1 MLSKWL
7 PEISTT
13 IELVQFARLNRAL
26 PYPDDSFIPRA
37 LESHRTTLTEGEQEQ
52 KVPVWL
58 APTIK
63 KIVSRAMKKM
73 TKEEIQDLRRCNFT
87 PRLSTSATIGVSSRK
102 GGLYGWARLEGM
114 LDDDPYKSSQNIM
127 RKSRGYLTYLSN
139 LKKMGKHEDIYP
151 MMEPVAIKE
160 KGCKVRIATKS
171 PPELNL
177 VAQHPQRCLL
187 ALLKHLVPS
196 KGTLHGNLNFSE
208 HHWVKEHHLEEGV
221 ALSADLSKASDRI
234 PFSIGYTV
242 LKTAMDT
249 FYDMEDEEETTNYNN
264 IDAATI
270 LTGPMR
276 FPDGTKT
283 KRGLLMG
290 LPTTW
295 PILSL
300 LNMACFEF
308 GAQKLDRHRYS
319 ICGDDLIALCEERS
333 SQNYQANL
341 QECSLRINA
350 KKHLVIPLVRGRTV
364 GAVFTEEVFL
374 FKTGEVKT
382 PAGKKPEMWDFI
394 AHKILTS
401 TTQTHHIQTPHPG
414 AILQCKPRG
423 ILETGSKYTTIKMCF
438 DQLAS
443 TPGKRGRVAIEL
455 AKDLHKDIIRK
466 LEASGIPP
474 YWPRELG
481 GAGLPGKQSAPPSLR
496 KRIAA
501 LLTLQPLE
509 SSRIIRKFKRIWEPR
524 SRSDAAEQAD
534 IDLEYTIT
542 KIPEH
547 KTGTSS
553 QEALSLLRPTFIGP
567 PSSKDFP

>member
-1 MLSKWL
+1 
-7 PEISTT
+7 
-13 IELVQFARLNRAL
+13 
-26 PYPDDSFIPRA
+26 
-37 LESHRTTLTEGEQEQ
+37 
-52 KVPVWL
+52 
-58 APTIK
+58 
-63 KIVSRAMKKM
+63 
-73 TKEEIQDLRRCNFT
+73 
-87 PRLSTSATIGVSSRK
+87 
-102 GGLYGWARLEGM
+102 
-114 LDDDPYKSSQNIM
+114 
-127 RKSRGYLTYLSN
+127 
-139 LKKMGKHEDIYP
+139 
-151 MMEPVAIKE
+151 
-160 KGCKVRIATKS
+160 
-171 PPELNL
+171 
-177 VAQHPQRCLL
+177 
-187 ALLKHLVPS
+187 
-196 KGTLHGNLNFSE
+196 
-208 HHWVKEHHLEEGV
+208 VKEHHLEEGV

-553 QEALSLLRPTFIGP
+553 QEALSLLRPTFIGIHTLRGKDKISSIKKTSLPFLKKQISSEIHKLPEWKSCNPIKPTKAIALAKRSLEGPRLATEYVKALKETIKP
-567 PSSKDFP
+567 PTMSIFTQPKTTVYKGKILEVIIASQGRLLATKRAQVGSNG